1 MNYNNIFN
9 TALSYTSDTDEMKAF
24 LIREYKKAEREFYTI
39 DSFYNGLLKTVTQK
53 RKLIEKAFNKEVE
66 NLEQTIKD
74 IDKYTFCPQATEKR
88 LSDYSNEELEAYQ
101 TEARKKL
108 LVSAQSKLK
117 NISISYFQNN
127 IAPLASIELFEQTIK
142 ELFKISQE
150 QNNTIEIEQA
160 STNPTDKQQS
170 KYSNLT
176 VLQWGA
182 IFHYADTTNLLP
194 KSKSKIAKLTAFIEK
209 HKIETTLNHLKIQYY
224 KANNQINKYNNYP
237 IEKLEEIIPFLKQH
251 YKQTVERVKNDIEL
265 LQEYK
270 DEYE

>member
-74 IDKYTFCPQATEKR
+74 IDKYTFYPQATEKR

-117 NISISYFQNN
+117 NISISNFQTN

-150 QNNTIEIEQA
+150 QNNTIESEQA
-160 STNPTDKQQS
+160 KKPQRKQ
-170 KYSNLT
+170 
-176 VLQWGA
+176 GR
-182 IFHYADTTNLLP
+182 P
-194 KSKSKIAKLTAFIEK
+194 KTEIHEAS
-209 HKIETTLNHLKIQYY
+209 YY
-224 KANNQINKYNNYP
+224 LHNK
-237 IEKLEEIIPFLKQH
+237 
-251 YKQTVERVKNDIEL
+251 EL
-265 LQEYK
+265 LQFLIDNYSNTEPRYFNQLLSVLADIEINQLKPATKKEYNVAFGK
-270 DEYE
+270 ALNVKQKQSNFDNYFNTIIIDEIFEPIKATIKTYLEQ